1 MERIVLKS
9 SASQAKVIGT
19 IVSISGALVIV
30 LYKGPKLLSSASL
43 TSSEA
48 TVSLYQDL
56 TSFDSSWIIGGVL
69 LVTQYLLVS
78 VWYILQVCEKTL
90 V

>member
-1 MERIVLKS
+1 MLKS

-78 VWYILQVCEKTL
+78 LWYILQV
-90 V
+90 

>member
-1 MERIVLKS
+1 MLKS

-56 TSFDSSWIIGGVL
+56 TSFDSSWILGGVL

-78 VWYILQVCEKTL
+78 LWYILQVCEKTL

>member
-78 VWYILQVCEKTL
+78 LWYILQV
-90 V
+90 

>member
-1 MERIVLKS
+1 MLKS